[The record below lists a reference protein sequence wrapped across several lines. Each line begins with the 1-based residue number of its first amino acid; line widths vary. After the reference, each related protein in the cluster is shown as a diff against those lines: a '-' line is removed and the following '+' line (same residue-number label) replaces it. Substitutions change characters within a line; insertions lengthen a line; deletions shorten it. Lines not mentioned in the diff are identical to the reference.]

1 MAKTTKIAPSK
12 KQLKKPKA
20 ITKGPAKAAL
30 NVMGFIKDVTVP
42 TSALD
47 VALLPFAR
55 PIKSARMVGG
65 IVGKGAKKVSK
76 IYRNMGK

>member
-12 KQLKKPKA
+12 KQLKPKA

-30 NVMGFIKDVTVP
+30 NVLGFVKDVTVP
-42 TSALD
+42 TSPLD

-65 IVGKGAKKVSK
+65 IVGKGAKAVSK
-76 IYRNMGK
+76 IYRNMGR

>member
-12 KQLKKPKA
+12 KLVKPKP

-30 NVMGFIKDVTVP
+30 NVIDFIVP
-42 TSALD
+42 KTKTD
-47 VALLPFAR
+47 VALTVFPYAKVAR
-55 PIKSARMVGG
+55 SVGG

-76 IYRNMGK
+76 LYRNMGR

>member
-1 MAKTTKIAPSK
+1 MAKTTKLAPSK
-12 KQLKKPKA
+12 KQFKPKP

-30 NVMGFIKDVTVP
+30 NVIGFVKDVTVP

-55 PIKSARMVGG
+55 PIKSARVVGG
-65 IVGKGAKKVSK
+65 IVGKGAKAVTKA
-76 IYRNMGK
+76 YRNMGK